1 MASPLGRYFLRNLAA
16 GFRAEQK
23 DEQRR
28 DYKAANPQG
37 EHAKDAGIVD
47 DVADHNRT
55 NAPRNWRLADLGAT
69 HPFLRE
75 GLGWGGM
82 PFTMVE
88 RDLAEGVLVEIK
100 LQDADTDGFVM
111 PMCATYRTDP
121 PPGPAGR
128 WLINRFKAS
137 E

>member
-1 MASPLGRYFLRNLAA
+1 
-16 GFRAEQK
+16 
-23 DEQRR
+23 
-28 DYKAANPQG
+28 
-37 EHAKDAGIVD
+37 
-47 DVADHNRT
+47 
-55 NAPRNWRLADLGAT
+55 
-69 HPFLRE
+69 
-75 GLGWGGM
+75 M
-82 PFTMVE
+82 PFAMVE